1 MTIIHVD
8 TNKYAL
14 IEVQEQISAIEPKA
28 EFYSCY
34 RPEDALEFAQKQG
47 CDVLLTEIEFWS
59 DTFGGIRLAK
69 AIKEINPD
77 VKIIF
82 VTVCTKD
89 EVARE
94 LIEIK
99 DDGFLPK
106 LWTKEKLAE
115 ALNINKD

>member
-8 TNKYAL
+8 TNKYAR
-14 IEVQEQISAIEPKA
+14 IEMQEEIPTIEPKA
-28 EFYSCY
+28 VLYSFE
-34 RPEDALEFAQKQG
+34 RPEDALGFAQKQG
-47 CDVLLTEIEFWS
+47 CGVLLTEIEFWS
-59 DTFGGIRLAK
+59 DTLGGIRLAK

-82 VTVCTKD
+82 VTVCDKN

-94 LIEIK
+94 LNEIK
-99 DDGFLPK
+99 YSGFLPK
-106 LWTKEKLAE
+106 LWTKEELAV

>member
-1 MTIIHVD
+1 MTIIHMD
-8 TNKYAL
+8 TNKYAR
-14 IEVQEQISAIEPKA
+14 IEMQEEIRAIEPKA

-59 DTFGGIRLAK
+59 DTLGGIRLAK
-69 AIKEINPD
+69 EMKAINSDI
-77 VKIIF
+77 KIIF

-99 DDGFLPK
+99 YDGFLPK
-106 LWTKEKLAE
+106 LWAKEELVA
-115 ALNINKD
+115 ALKN

>member
-1 MTIIHVD
+1 MKIIHVD
-8 TNKYAL
+8 TNKYAR
-14 IEVQEQISAIEPKA
+14 IEMQEEIRAIEPKA
-28 EFYSCY
+28 KLYSCY
-34 RPEDALEFAQKQG
+34 RPEEALEFAQKQG

-82 VTVCTKD
+82 VTVCDKN

-94 LIEIK
+94 LKEIK
-99 DDGFLPK
+99 YDGFLSK
-106 LWTKEKLAE
+106 LWAKEELAA
-115 ALNINKD
+115 ALKN

>member
-8 TNKYAL
+8 TNKYAR
-14 IEVQEQISAIEPKA
+14 IEMQEEIRAIEPKA

-69 AIKEINPD
+69 AMKEINPD

-82 VTVCTKD
+82 VTVCDKN
-89 EVARE
+89 EVVRE
-94 LIEIK
+94 LEEIK
-99 DDGFLPK
+99 YDGFLSK
-106 LWTKEKLAE
+106 LWTKEELVA
-115 ALNINKD
+115 ALKN

>member
-8 TNKYAL
+8 TNKYAR

-28 EFYSCY
+28 VIYSFE

-47 CDVLLTEIEFWS
+47 CDLLLTEIEFWS

-69 AIKEINPD
+69 AMKEINPD

-82 VTVCTKD
+82 VTVCYKN

-94 LIEIK
+94 LKEIK
-99 DDGFLPK
+99 YDAFLSK
-106 LWTKEKLAE
+106 LWVKEELAA
-115 ALNINKD
+115 ALKN

>member
-8 TNKYAL
+8 TNKYAR
-14 IEVQEQISAIEPKA
+14 IEMQEEIPTIEPKA

-34 RPEDALEFAQKQG
+34 RPEDALEFAEKQG

-82 VTVCTKD
+82 VTVCYKN

-94 LIEIK
+94 LKEIK
-99 DDGFLPK
+99 YDAFLSK
-106 LWTKEKLAE
+106 MWAKEELVS
-115 ALNINKD
+115 ALKNEG

>member
-8 TNKYAL
+8 TNKYAR
-14 IEVQEQISAIEPKA
+14 IEMQEQIPTIEPKA
-28 EFYSCY
+28 ELYSFE
-34 RPEDALEFAQKQG
+34 RPEEALRFAQKQS

-99 DDGFLPK
+99 YDAFLSK
-106 LWTKEKLAE
+106 LWAKEELAA
-115 ALNINKD
+115 ALKS

>member
-8 TNKYAL
+8 TNKYARL
-14 IEVQEQISAIEPKA
+14 ERQEEIPTIEPKA
-28 EFYSCY
+28 ELYSFE

-59 DTFGGIRLAK
+59 DTFGGINLAK
-69 AIKEINPD
+69 AMKKINPG

-82 VTVCTKD
+82 VTVCDKN

-94 LIEIK
+94 LKEIK
-99 DDGFLPK
+99 YDGFLPK
-106 LWTKEKLAE
+106 LWAKEELAA
-115 ALNINKD
+115 ALKN

>member
-1 MTIIHVD
+1 MD
-8 TNKYAL
+8 
-14 IEVQEQISAIEPKA
+14 
-28 EFYSCY
+28 SCY

-69 AIKEINPD
+69 AMKEINPD

-82 VTVCTKD
+82 VTVCDKN

-94 LIEIK
+94 LKEIK
-99 DDGFLPK
+99 YDGFLSK
-106 LWTKEKLAE
+106 LWAKEELTA
-115 ALNINKD
+115 ALKN